1 MIDQSL
7 QHKWQAGFLPCIDGI
22 VFGDGKVIVA
32 NTYTIKN
39 HETKEQKYYWSALCD
54 SSLQSFE
61 TYNDDLWV
69 SVDIYKGEI
78 AYKDQ
83 TIVFG
88 DGSMGHEG
96 FVASVDQHNQ
106 LNWALFFTFTN
117 PIMSAKIEN
126 HTLVCLSEI
135 DMVISID
142 LHDLTRIKIN
152 N

>member
-39 HETKEQKYYWSALCD
+39 QETKEQKYYWSALCD
-54 SSLQSFE
+54 STLQSLE
-61 TYNDDLWV
+61 KYNDNIWA
-69 SVDIYKGEI
+69 SIDIYKGELE
-78 AYKDQ
+78 YHDQ
-83 TIVFG
+83 KIVFG
-88 DGSMGHEG
+88 EGSMGHEG
-96 FVASVDQHNQ
+96 FVACVNEQNKLH
-106 LNWALFFTFTN
+106 WAIFFTFTN